1 MSESKRSVLP
11 KKLIQSGTCRFV
23 VGTRAPSPALSAKRE
38 TRTAARRLRL
48 SVLRTLCGRGRPRSQ
63 YLFTLVAVLV
73 LSTVTANAQQPVNKP
88 QLAAQVRAEFLHA
101 WNGYQKYAWG
111 HDDLKPL
118 SKTYHDWYA
127 QALLMTP
134 VDALDT
140 MILMGLKDEAKHT
153 REYIDQ
159 NLSFD
164 KDIEVQNFEITIRLL
179 GGLLSNYQLTG
190 DRRLLVLAEDL
201 GNRLLPVFES
211 QTGLPYRYVNL
222 KTGKVRGNVTNPA
235 EAGTLLIEF
244 GTLSKL
250 THKQVFY
257 DKAKRALVE
266 IYQRRSPIGLVGTWI
281 NVETGVWTD
290 TDSHISGAIDSYYE
304 YLLKC
309 WLLFGDEDCHRM
321 WRDSIAAI
329 NKYLADEIRPAPSF
343 PGPPLKELWY
353 GHTDMNTGKRTATIY
368 GALDA
373 FFPAVLALSGD
384 LDRARNLQE
393 SSFKMWSL
401 NHIEPE
407 EFDYQKNQIVHAGY
421 PLRPEIVESTYYLY
435 HYATVNKSSRSFG
448 RGTRPSQAGQVPPLN
463 AAHYLR
469 MGQTMFADFVK
480 YCRTDE
486 GYAALKNVVTKEKTD
501 SMQSFL
507 FAETFKYFYL
517 LFASP
522 KTLDFDR
529 VIFNTE
535 AHPIRRTFK

>member
-1 MSESKRSVLP
+1 MV
-11 KKLIQSGTCRFV
+11 
-23 VGTRAPSPALSAKRE
+23 
-38 TRTAARRLRL
+38 
-48 SVLRTLCGRGRPRSQ
+48 CGRGCPRSQ
-63 YLFTLVAVLV
+63 CRAGESVNVRNPLVNICLRPVTARTILLALVVVVV
-73 LSTVTANAQQPVNKP
+73 LSNSTANAQSPVNKP

-101 WNGYQKYAWG
+101 WNGYKKYAWG

-127 QALLMTP
+127 QSLLMTP

-140 MILMGLKDEAKHT
+140 MILMGLKDEAKHA

-179 GGLLSNYQLTG
+179 GGLLSSYELTG
-190 DRRLLVLAEDL
+190 DKRLLNLAEDL

-211 QTGLPYRYVNL
+211 PTGLPYRYVNL

-250 THKQVFY
+250 THRPIFY

-266 IYQRRSPIGLVGTWI
+266 IYKRRSPIGLVGTWI
-281 NVETGVWTD
+281 NVETGQWTD

-309 WLLFGDEDCHRM
+309 WILFDDQDCRRM
-321 WRDSIAAI
+321 WQDSIAAI
-329 NKYLADEIRPAPSF
+329 NKYLEDEV
-343 PGPPLKELWY
+343 PPFVVDDIPYSELELWY
-353 GHTDMNTGKRTATIY
+353 GHADMNTGKRTSRTY

-384 LDRARNLQE
+384 LDRARRLQE
-393 SSFKMWSL
+393 SSFKMWSRYSV
-401 NHIEPE
+401 EPE
-407 EFDYQKNQIVHAGY
+407 EITWPKLEVVSPGY
-421 PLRPEIVESTYYLY
+421 PLRPEIVESTYYLDHYSLLGARTSNAQISTVY
-435 HYATVNKSSRSFG
+435 HER
-448 RGTRPSQAGQVPPLN
+448 
-463 AAHYLR
+463 YLR
-469 MGQTMFADFVK
+469 MGKTMFEDFVK

-486 GYAALKNVVTKEKTD
+486 GYAALKSVVTKEKTD

-517 LFASP
+517 LFAPP
-522 KTLDFDR
+522 KTLDFDK

-535 AHPIRRTFK
+535 AHPIRRK